1 MTSPEPTASVAA
13 LSALAMAIT
22 LFLLAAQTVRRAR
35 SNATRCRMLATKF
48 VAVNEG
54 VMAGKVCRRSARRRV
69 ARLVR
74 PAERR
79 LHLAAH
85 LHGERVFVA
94 VDVAP
99 AQALALRDAALEPDL
114 VGEPERQ
121 QPLGERARGGN
132 LLAPDTKSAL
142 AVEHLALLEGAFG
155 GGGDVGAKT
164 RRRAGRLLAQGDAR
178 HRHAELEPDH
188 MNGPVKR
195 GVASALVRQHR
206 VFLETAPRVLALTLE
221 HHVGAER
228 EMMRHVAAVAI
239 DR

>member
-1 MTSPEPTASVAA
+1 MTSPEPTASVAPF
-13 LSALAMAIT
+13 SALAMAIT
-22 LFLLAAQTVRRAR
+22 LFFLAAQTVRRAR
-35 SNATRCRMLATKF
+35 AQMQQGAECLQQNSLPSTKGRRRAGMP
-48 VAVNEG
+48 AVSQ
-54 VMAGKVCRRSARRRV
+54 ARV

-114 VGEPERQ
+114 MGEPERQ

-132 LLAPDTKSAL
+132 LLAPDAKPAL
-142 AVEHLALLEGAFG
+142 AVEHLVLLKRALG
-155 GGGDVGAKT
+155 GGSDVGTKT

-178 HRHAELEPDH
+178 HRHAQLEPDH
-188 MNGPVKR
+188 MNGPVKH

-206 VFLETAPRVLALTLE
+206 VFLETAPGVVALALE
-221 HHVGAER
+221 HHVGSER

>member
-13 LSALAMAIT
+13 FSALAMAIT
-22 LFLLAAQTVRRAR
+22 LFLSGPKDGPARALKCNKVP
-35 SNATRCRMLATKF
+35 NACNKIRCRQRR
-48 VAVNEG
+48 G
-54 VMAGKVCRRSARRRV
+54 AGGQVCRRSARRRV
-69 ARLVR
+69 AWPVG

-85 LHGERVFVA
+85 LHGERVFVV

-114 VGEPERQ
+114 MGEPERQ
-121 QPLGERARGGN
+121 QPLGERARGRD
-132 LLAPDTKSAL
+132 LLAPHAKAAL
-142 AVEHLALLEGAFG
+142 AVEYLALLERAFG
-155 GGGDVGAKT
+155 GGGDVRAEARG
-164 RRRAGRLLAQGDAR
+164 RAGRLLAQGDAR

-188 MNGPVKR
+188 VNGPVQR

-206 VFLETAPRVLALTLE
+206 VFLETAPRVVALALE

>member
-13 LSALAMAIT
+13 LSAWGMAIT

-85 LHGERVFVA
+85 LHGERGFGP

-99 AQALALRDAALEPDL
+99 AQALAPPHAPPEPDPI
-114 VGEPERQ
+114 GGP
-121 QPLGERARGGN
+121 QPPQPPPQPAR
-132 LLAPDTKSAL
+132 
-142 AVEHLALLEGAFG
+142 
-155 GGGDVGAKT
+155 
-164 RRRAGRLLAQGDAR
+164 
-178 HRHAELEPDH
+178 
-188 MNGPVKR
+188 
-195 GVASALVRQHR
+195 
-206 VFLETAPRVLALTLE
+206 
-221 HHVGAER
+221 
-228 EMMRHVAAVAI
+228 
-239 DR
+239 

>member
-22 LFLLAAQTVRRAR
+22 LFLLAAQTVRRAHAQMQQGC
-35 SNATRCRMLATKF
+35 NKIRCRQRR
-48 VAVNEG
+48 G
-54 VMAGKVCRRSARRRV
+54 GGGQVCRRSNRRRV

-121 QPLGERARGGN
+121 QPLGERARRRN
-132 LLAPDTKSAL
+132 LLAPDAKPTL
-142 AVEHLALLEGAFG
+142 AVEHLVLLKRALG
-155 GGGDVGAKT
+155 GGSDVGTKT
-164 RRRAGRLLAQGDAR
+164 HRRAGRLLAQGDA
-178 HRHAELEPDH
+178 
-188 MNGPVKR
+188 
-195 GVASALVRQHR
+195 
-206 VFLETAPRVLALTLE
+206 
-221 HHVGAER
+221 
-228 EMMRHVAAVAI
+228 
-239 DR
+239 